1 MVTVWPLRQDRGY
14 QGVCR
19 SQNWHQL
26 QLSPT
31 TCSRGSRNRIWPRE
45 RSLETCLLQGYS
57 CYPGQGLL
65 ASSNLD
71 ISQLRRNT
79 LLKRPLPNPQG
90 SLFPED
96 MLLIFLPMSQIC
108 HQVPV
113 SLFTAVDCLY
123 LPKSSLSLTQT
134 SLLTGL
140 LFLAHPCSTILHTA
154 GGIAFLKY
162 KPDLVPPFVE
172 FFSDFLPF
180 VLSFPRCSRKCG
192 EEEGGPNGALLI
204 LCLHFSGPWLES
216 CSLVHRLL
224 TTSGLHCLLPLQ
236 PGVEREQSDSEGAG
250 PPHPPEL
257 QQAAAG

>member
-1 MVTVWPLRQDRGY
+1 
-14 QGVCR
+14 
-19 SQNWHQL
+19 
-26 QLSPT
+26 
-31 TCSRGSRNRIWPRE
+31 
-45 RSLETCLLQGYS
+45 
-57 CYPGQGLL
+57 
-65 ASSNLD
+65 
-71 ISQLRRNT
+71 
-79 LLKRPLPNPQG
+79 
-90 SLFPED
+90 
-96 MLLIFLPMSQIC
+96 MSQIC

-134 SLLTGL
+134 SLLTGF

-180 VLSFPRCSRKCG
+180 VLSFPRCFRKCG

-224 TTSGLHCLLPLQ
+224 TTSGLRCLLPLQ

-257 QQAAAG
+257 Q